1 MRNYLTLYIIGI
13 LMGSTQGVAA
23 SFIDLNSYEIVLLR
37 SVIGGLFVA
46 VLFFGTGHRLNV
58 YRNKRDVLFITAS
71 GVCLAVNWLL
81 LYEAFTLIGVSMAT
95 IINFCA
101 PIIVVILSP
110 LIFHERL
117 TFRKVS
123 ALALTVAGVML
134 ISGQAMSQGL
144 SAKGILLALGAMGTN
159 AAMVIF
165 NKMSREIKGMDNAA
179 LQLEIVPIV
188 ILLFFA
194 FRGGFHFQIQTG
206 DWLPILWVALIG
218 TAASNLLF
226 FSNIGRLPAQTVA
239 ICGYIEPVSAA
250 ILSAVILK
258 ESMTPVQILGAVM
271 IIGGA
276 LWGECRVK
284 KGIKKERITF

>member
-1 MRNYLTLYIIGI
+1 MKNYLTLYIIGI
-13 LMGSTQGVAA
+13 LMGSTPGVAA

-46 VLFFGTGHRLNV
+46 VLFFGTGHRLSV

-71 GVCLAVNWLL
+71 GICLAVNWLL

-134 ISGQAMSQGL
+134 ISGQALNQGHRQCGASVGD
-144 SAKGILLALGAMGTN
+144 SAHRHT
-159 AAMVIF
+159 
-165 NKMSREIKGMDNAA
+165 
-179 LQLEIVPIV
+179 
-188 ILLFFA
+188 LFFA

-258 ESMTPVQILGAVM
+258 ESMTPVQIFGAVM